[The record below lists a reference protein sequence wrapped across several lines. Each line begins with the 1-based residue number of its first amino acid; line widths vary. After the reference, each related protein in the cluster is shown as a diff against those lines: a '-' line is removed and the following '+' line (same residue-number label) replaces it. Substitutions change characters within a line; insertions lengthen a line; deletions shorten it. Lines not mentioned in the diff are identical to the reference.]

1 MRQRLD
7 DTFIDLLSNVR
18 IVRSQSSDLTLLQLK
33 TLPTFGGECHDE
45 AVCVFAENA
54 FVNIHI
60 QEMLEATNDE
70 MYELPAIDILAKI
83 IICQIIKKSLNLN
96 QTDTRGLAHDIKIKV
111 NLSVILKA

>member
-18 IVRSQSSDLTLLQLK
+18 IARSQSSDLTLLQLK

-60 QEMLEATNDE
+60 QECWKQQMMKCMSYQQLTF
-70 MYELPAIDILAKI
+70 
-83 IICQIIKKSLNLN
+83 
-96 QTDTRGLAHDIKIKV
+96 
-111 NLSVILKA
+111 